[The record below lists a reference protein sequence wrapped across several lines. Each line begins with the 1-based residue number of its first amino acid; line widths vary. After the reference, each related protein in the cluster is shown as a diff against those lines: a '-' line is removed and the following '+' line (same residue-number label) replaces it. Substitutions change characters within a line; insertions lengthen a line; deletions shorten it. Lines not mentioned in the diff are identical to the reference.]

1 MAFRVKSTEKTSNTR
16 LLPGVKYEKEA
27 KDEQKREV
35 CPLPAAGPTGRGGGA
50 LSEGWEP
57 QPYGFIENAVR
68 FYLGYLDAQDAG
80 IFLPAAIRSCINGRL
95 GTMENRMASLLF
107 KQAVELDMCERIL
120 ADSYRLDEE
129 YLRRKRA
136 ESVESVKRTNGKL
149 RFEQIVRQRDE
160 DEDDEWLD

>member
-1 MAFRVKSTEKTSNTR
+1 MSRKEKFA
-16 LLPGVKYEKEA
+16 LYLPPDLRAEA
-27 KDEQKREV
+27 EEHCQKDGSHS
-35 CPLPAAGPTGRGGGA
+35 LTA
-50 LSEGWEP
+50 
-57 QPYGFIENAVR
+57 FIENAVR

>member
-1 MAFRVKSTEKTSNTR
+1 MNRKEKFA
-16 LLPGVKYEKEA
+16 LYLPPELRAEA
-27 KDEQKREV
+27 EEHCQKDGSHSLTV
-35 CPLPAAGPTGRGGGA
+35 
-50 LSEGWEP
+50 
-57 QPYGFIENAVR
+57 FIENAVR

-80 IFLPAAIRSCINGRL
+80 LFLPTAIRSCINGRL

-136 ESVESVKRTNGKL
+136 ESIDSVKRTNGKL

-160 DEDDEWLD
+160 DEDDDEWLD

>member
-1 MAFRVKSTEKTSNTR
+1 MSRKEKFA
-16 LLPGVKYEKEA
+16 LYLPPDLRAEA
-27 KDEQKREV
+27 EEHCQKD
-35 CPLPAAGPTGRGGGA
+35 GGHSLTA
-50 LSEGWEP
+50 
-57 QPYGFIENAVR
+57 FIENAVR

-80 IFLPAAIRSCINGRL
+80 IFLPAAIRSCIDGRL
-95 GTMENRMASLLF
+95 GTKENRIASLLF

-136 ESVESVKRTNGKL
+136 ESVESVKRTNGRL
-149 RFEQIVRQRDE
+149 RFEQIARQRDE

>member
-1 MAFRVKSTEKTSNTR
+1 MSRKKKFALYLPPDLRAEAEEHCQEDGERSLTS
-16 LLPGVKYEKEA
+16 
-27 KDEQKREV
+27 
-35 CPLPAAGPTGRGGGA
+35 
-50 LSEGWEP
+50 
-57 QPYGFIENAVR
+57 FIEKAVR

-120 ADSYRLDEE
+120 ADSFELNET
-129 YLRRKRA
+129 YLRRKRK

-149 RFEQIVRQRDE
+149 RFEQIARQRDE
-160 DEDDEWLD
+160 DEDDDEWLD

>member
-1 MAFRVKSTEKTSNTR
+1 MSKKEKFALYLPPDLRTEVEEHCRKN
-16 LLPGVKYEKEA
+16 
-27 KDEQKREV
+27 
-35 CPLPAAGPTGRGGGA
+35 GGHSLTA
-50 LSEGWEP
+50 
-57 QPYGFIENAVR
+57 FIEKAMR

-80 IFLPAAIRSCINGRL
+80 IFLPAAIRSCINGHL

-136 ESVESVKRTNGKL
+136 ESIESVKRTNGKL
-149 RFEQIVRQRDE
+149 RFEQIAHRYDE
-160 DEDDEWLD
+160 NEDDDEWLD